1 MEKLDK
7 VPALIDP
14 LKELLVVACVSVGS
28 RYKLDCQAVNG
39 TLVVV
44 KVWNGMRSSGEW
56 IEVG

>member
-28 RYKLDCQAVNG
+28 RYKLGCQAVNG

-44 KVWNGMRSSGEW
+44 KV
-56 IEVG
+56 